1 MLALSINSLIEEAN
15 LADPGQKR
23 LAGNIGNIESMLEPE
38 HLVKL
43 EQRLGDVAFAFLAFD
58 PRADAAVRQYV
69 EEGTLASDAGP
80 HVLALFTLAHDA
92 ASPVELDDEAFVG
105 WLELDLVEQPAYQL
119 IRLLF
124 EPGPVP
130 PLPGIA
136 FFARLSEPCE
146 VVYFDLGSL
155 DDAAKVRT
163 RLRALFALVDDAVRS
178 SKGMEKVAN
187 TLAVAAERGQFQPFR
202 SGRVSIRQWLTRGA
216 RFVGDH
222 AGDIVAV
229 LGLVV

>member
-15 LADPGQKR
+15 LADPDQKR
-23 LAGNIGNIESMLEPE
+23 LAGNIGDIESMLKPE

-43 EQRLGDVAFAFLAFD
+43 EQRLGDVAFAFLAFA
-58 PRADAAVRQYV
+58 PKADAAVRQYV

-80 HVLALFTLAHDA
+80 HILALFTLAHDA
-92 ASPVELDDEAFVG
+92 ASPVEVDDEAFAD
-105 WLELDLVEQPAYQL
+105 WLDLDVAEQPAYRL
-119 IRLLF
+119 VRLLF

-155 DDAAKVRT
+155 ENAAKVRE
-163 RLRALFALVDDAVRS
+163 RLRALFALADDAVR
-178 SKGMEKVAN
+178 
-187 TLAVAAERGQFQPFR
+187 
-202 SGRVSIRQWLTRGA
+202 
-216 RFVGDH
+216 
-222 AGDIVAV
+222 
-229 LGLVV
+229 